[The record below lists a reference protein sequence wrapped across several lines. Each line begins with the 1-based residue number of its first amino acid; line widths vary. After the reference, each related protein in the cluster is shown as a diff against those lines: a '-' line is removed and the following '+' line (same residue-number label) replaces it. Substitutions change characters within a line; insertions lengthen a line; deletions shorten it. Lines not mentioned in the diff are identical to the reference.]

1 MTRQDFLRLLAAG
14 GASFFGLRSIAQ
26 ENPGPPATGTDAA
39 PTAAP
44 WARLRYRSL
53 GGDTTNWGVHPQG
66 DLNLI
71 DNLHL
76 NTTARLDR
84 NWNVADVA
92 KLDQLTAFPLLFMH
106 GERPPELSDAECANL
121 REYLLRGGFLLA
133 EDCVIGS
140 QTMGN
145 NNRNDHFFRR
155 MAETDFARILPE
167 AKLQRLPHDHPVFH
181 TVFDQPNGIP
191 HMQGTPHGLHG
202 LILDGRVV
210 ALLSPSDIH
219 CGWVNGD
226 RWFGPGKAR
235 EAFRM
240 GANFYAFAMTQTA

>member
-1 MTRQDFLRLLAAG
+1 MNRQAFLKLIATG
-14 GASFFGLRSIAQ
+14 GASFLGLRAL
-26 ENPGPPATGTDAA
+26 GPLASAA
-39 PTAAP
+39 PAPAGIP

-66 DLNLI
+66 DLNFI
-71 DNLHL
+71 DHLHE
-76 NTTARLDR
+76 NTTARLER
-84 NWNVADVA
+84 RWNVADVN
-92 KLDQLTAFPLLFMH
+92 KLSDLTAYPFLFMH

-140 QTMGN
+140 NTMGA

-155 MAETDFARILPE
+155 MAEYDLARILPG
-167 AKLQRLPHDHPVFH
+167 ARLRRLPNDHPVFH
-181 TVFDQPNGIP
+181 MVFDMPAGLP

-202 LILDGRVV
+202 LEHEGRIV

-219 CGWVNGD
+219 CGWTAGD
-226 RWFGPGKAR
+226 RWFGAGKTR
-235 EAFRM
+235 EALRM
-240 GANFYAFAMTQTA
+240 GANFYTYAMTRD

>member
-1 MTRQDFLRLLAAG
+1 MNRQAFLKLVAAG
-14 GASFFGLRSIAQ
+14 GASFLGLRALGSLAAAA
-26 ENPGPPATGTDAA
+26 PGPSATI
-39 PTAAP
+39 P

-53 GGDTTNWGVHPQG
+53 GANTTNWGVHPQG

-71 DNLHL
+71 DHLHE
-76 NTTARLDR
+76 NTTVRIER
-84 NWNVADVA
+84 RWNVADVGT
-92 KLDQLTAFPLLFMH
+92 LEELTAYPLLFMH

-121 REYLLRGGFLLA
+121 REYILRGGFLLA

-140 QTMGN
+140 GTLGN

-155 MAETDFARILPE
+155 MAETDFARILPG
-167 AKLQRLPHDHPVFH
+167 AKLQRLPNDHPVFH
-181 TVFDQPNGIP
+181 TVFDLPRGLP

-202 LILDGRVV
+202 LVLDGRVV

-219 CGWVNGD
+219 CGWTNGD
-226 RWFGPGKAR
+226 GWFGPGKAR

-240 GANFYAFAMTQTA
+240 GANFYAFAMTQT